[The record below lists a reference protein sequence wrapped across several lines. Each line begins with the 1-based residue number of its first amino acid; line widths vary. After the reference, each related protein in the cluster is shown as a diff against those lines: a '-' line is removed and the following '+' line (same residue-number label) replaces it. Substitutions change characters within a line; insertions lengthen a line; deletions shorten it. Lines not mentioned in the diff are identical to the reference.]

1 MTPWMTWNDMIGNN
15 VKNSL
20 KKTLPASSV
29 KFLDH
34 MSDELMSE
42 KEPVYS
48 LTSEQLL

>member
-1 MTPWMTWNDMIGNN
+1 MTWNDMIGND

-20 KKTLPASSV
+20 KKTFAASSV

-42 KEPVYS
+42 KRPVYS
-48 LTSEQLL
+48 LLNSEQLL